1 MNRFG
6 KDIDTLDNLLGD
18 ALRMFANTMSNI
30 LGAIILISILLP
42 WFLIAVGGISF
53 LYYFYAVFYRS
64 SARELKVRSSRSSC
78 CLRSD
83 NARSAWTPSCG
94 PRSTRTSPS
103 RSLAWPPSEHTV
115 RSNASRRTTRSG

>member
-1 MNRFG
+1 MNRFA

-64 SARELKVRSSRSSC
+64 SARELKVRSTRRSC
-78 CLRSD
+78 RP
-83 NARSAWTPSCG
+83 T
-94 PRSTRTSPS
+94 
-103 RSLAWPPSEHTV
+103 
-115 RSNASRRTTRSG
+115 